1 MPSKPGPHLKNEQ
14 ACNGPVCGLDE
25 VGRAPLAGPVVA
37 ACVYIPLETAR
48 LSFWSQVRDSKKVSL
63 QIREELYASITNKA
77 CYGIGEAS
85 REEIDKLNIHHASL
99 LAMQRAQEAMMSAF
113 GITPVLA
120 LVDGKFVPKDLPCPG
135 RAIIG
140 GDDISRSIAAAS
152 IVAKVHRD
160 RMMKAL
166 HLDHPHYG
174 WERNVGYP
182 TPEHIRALR
191 EHGPTVHHRRSF
203 GVVKELT
210 AFTAPEA
217 A

>member
-1 MPSKPGPHLKNEQ
+1 MPSKRGPHLKNEQ
-14 ACNGPVCGLDE
+14 ACDGPVCGLDE

-37 ACVYIPLETAR
+37 ACVYIPADTIKM
-48 LSFWSQVRDSKKVSL
+48 SFWRKVRDSKQVPIEL
-63 QIREELYASITNKA
+63 REKLYVSITQKA

-85 REEIDKLNIHHASL
+85 REEIDELNIHHASL
-99 LAMQRAQEAMMSAF
+99 LAMQRAQAAMMSAF

-120 LVDGKFVPKDLPCPG
+120 LVDGKFIPKDLPCPG
-135 RAIIG
+135 RAIVG

-191 EHGPTVHHRRSF
+191 EYGPTVHHRRSF
-203 GVVKELT
+203 GTVKELMQDI
-210 AFTAPEA
+210 A